1 VGRTDKEISR
11 NVLASIIEPRMEEI
25 FSLVMREIKKAGITD
40 MPAAGIVLTGGG
52 SLLAGTVELA
62 EQIFDMPVRLGNIS
76 DIEHIPDEL
85 NNVRYV
91 TAHGLL
97 HYGVRH
103 EPITGSRRGKLTG
116 FLKRFENWITK
127 RF

>member
-1 VGRTDKEISR
+1 
-11 NVLASIIEPRMEEI
+11 
-25 FSLVMREIKKAGITD
+25 MREMKKAGISD

-52 SLLAGTVELA
+52 ASLEGCVDLA
-62 EQIFDMPVRLGNIS
+62 EQIFDMPVRMGYI
-76 DIEHIPDEL
+76 DKIEHVPDEL
-85 NNVRYV
+85 DSTRYV

-97 HYGVRH
+97 RYGFRH
-103 EPITGSRRGKLTG
+103 EPLTGSKGGKMRG